1 MKAYKGF
8 DKDLKCRDFQY
19 EVGKEYEEEDAKL
32 CASGFHA
39 CEHPLNVFSYYP
51 PSGSRFAEVDLDA
64 TDEREK
70 DTLDT
75 KRVGKKITIKAE
87 LSLQGL
93 VRAAVDFV
101 FIQSDKEKKPKH
113 ATGDQGAASAT
124 GVQGAASATGDRGA
138 ASATGYQGAA
148 SATGDR
154 GIAIACGIDGM
165 AKAALGNWI
174 VISEWLVV
182 EREYRRVSVKSALV
196 DGKKIKAD
204 TWYCLEGGKFKAV

>member
-19 EVGKEYEEEDAKL
+19 EVGKEYEDEDAKL

-70 DTLDT
+70 DTLNT

-113 ATGDQGAASAT
+113 ATGYQGAASAT
-124 GVQGAASATGDRGA
+124 GV
-138 ASATGYQGAA
+138 
-148 SATGDR
+148 R

>member
-124 GVQGAASATGDRGA
+124 GVQGAASATG
-138 ASATGYQGAA
+138 YQGAA

>member
-70 DTLDT
+70 DTLNT

-124 GVQGAASATGDRGA
+124 GVQGA